1 MKKIDKCKKKLSNAR
16 LDMDSARTRLKSFE
30 SQVERATREYN
41 MEKLT
46 SLKTE
51 VDEATRKFEECQ
63 DTYATEMFDFLAKE
77 QTYTDKIAQVTRM
90 KCACINVL
98 SLSLSLS
105 LSVFF
110 VCA

>member
-1 MKKIDKCKKKLSNAR
+1 MSCDHVCVDMQEDMKRIDKSRKKLSNAR

-63 DTYATEMFDFLAKE
+63 DTYATDMFDFLAKE
-77 QTYTDKIAQVTRM
+77 QTYTDKIAQVH
-90 KCACINVL
+90 
-98 SLSLSLS
+98 
-105 LSVFF
+105 
-110 VCA
+110 VCTM

>member
-1 MKKIDKCKKKLSNAR
+1 MTYHVTIPCAAQEDMKKIDKSRKKLSNAR

-51 VDEATRKFEECQ
+51 VDEVTRKFEECQ
-63 DTYATEMFDFLAKE
+63 DTYATDMFDFLAKE
-77 QTYTDKIAQVTRM
+77 QTYTDKIAQVR
-90 KCACINVL
+90 
-98 SLSLSLS
+98 
-105 LSVFF
+105 
-110 VCA
+110 